1 MHLPRRA
8 RRSLTLLLPALAV
21 VAASCVTD
29 ARPSSCGEDDVTIQ
43 LVLTADELRPD
54 DPAVCRDQDVTLV
67 VDSATDGYLH
77 IHGYDEAV
85 PIIEVSAGSQET
97 VEFVADR
104 SGQFPIE
111 LHLGEDPSGVG
122 LGIFTVHE
130 P

>member
-1 MHLPRRA
+1 M
-8 RRSLTLLLPALAV
+8 LLLPV
-21 VAASCVTD
+21 VAFVAVACVTD
-29 ARPSSCGEDDVTIQ
+29 TRPSSCGEDEVSIQ
-43 LVLTADELRPD
+43 LMLTADQLRPD

-85 PIIEVSAGSQET
+85 PIIQVSAGTQET

-111 LHLGEDPSGVG
+111 LHLGNDPAGIGVG
-122 LGIFTVHE
+122 ILTVHE